1 MHRRGLLTR
10 LLAGLAG
17 LFAAPRGGAAAPST
31 PTSPPTPS
39 ATPAPHAPPKAPS
52 APAAPGTPPGPPPGP
67 PRAVD
72 FPPPRALRP
81 GWAALAA
88 VCGARGWGAT
98 VGADGDT
105 WRYDDG
111 GGNWACL
118 RRVGE
123 GRWVLFGHDHEYS
136 NTFFREAAAYFGE
149 PETDLLAGAP
159 AWWGER
165 LQPPFADRWIGFVYG
180 FEDGQWRRADY
191 ADDDGFAA
199 LDLAA
204 AFSLSGTTT
213 LGELAG
219 GDDQPPPEAALRALL
234 DADGMITEA
243 QLRAALVGDG
253 VDLAAGVAAAR
264 AFHTMPL

>member
-17 LFAAPRGGAAAPST
+17 LFAAPRVGASAPSAPST
-31 PTSPPTPS
+31 PS
-39 ATPAPHAPPKAPS
+39 AAPAPPAQPEAPPAPAAPS
-52 APAAPGTPPGPPPGP
+52 APPGR
-67 PRAVD
+67 PRAVA

-88 VCGARGWGAT
+88 VCAARGWGAT

-118 RRVGE
+118 RHVAE

-165 LQPPFADRWIGFVYG
+165 LQPPFPDTWIGFVYG

-191 ADDDGFAA
+191 PADDGFAA

-204 AFSLSGTTT
+204 AFSLAGITT

-219 GDDQPPPEAALRALL
+219 GGEDPPPEAALRALL
-234 DADGMITEA
+234 DADGAITEA
-243 QLRAALVGDG
+243 QLRTAMRGDG
-253 VDLAAGVAAAR
+253 LDLAAGVAAAH
-264 AFHTMPL
+264 AFHAMPL

>member
-17 LFAAPRGGAAAPST
+17 LLAAPRGGAAAPPAPPAAPA
-31 PTSPPTPS
+31 PTSPAAVPAVPAQPKTP
-39 ATPAPHAPPKAPS
+39 PAPIA
-52 APAAPGTPPGPPPGP
+52 PPGP

-81 GWAALAA
+81 GGAALAA
-88 VCGARGWGAT
+88 VCAARGWGAT

-118 RRVGE
+118 RHAGE

-136 NTFFREAAAYFGE
+136 DTYFREAAAYFDA

-191 ADDDGFAA
+191 PADDGFAA

-204 AFSLSGTTT
+204 AFSLVGITT

-219 GDDQPPPEAALRALL
+219 GDDDPPPEAALRALL
-234 DADGMITEA
+234 DADGMVTEA
-243 QLRAALVGDG
+243 QLRAAMRGDG
-253 VDLAAGVAAAR
+253 LDLAAGVAAAR
-264 AFHTMPL
+264 AFHAMPL